1 MTKHHQ
7 TSLFANDTDAA
18 VSVVSA
24 LGQQKPADKAQ
35 AAFQRL
41 LRQVDEQRNLLSA
54 WTTYGTRYHQRL
66 GSELLP
72 IYDAFRATRRD
83 IALLLDKYWEKNVL
97 RGKAQRTKLHI
108 LLLDLLDTLLEEGP
122 DKELEA
128 LYTKHANTSFAD
140 EKAAEAAQA
149 KSILE
154 NVLGIPLDDFDGTGD
169 LADMLRHAE
178 KKMAG
183 HSGRSG
189 NPPEQNKRKTAKQ
202 EAAELKKEEAAKK
215 VSQTV
220 RDVYRKLAS
229 ALHPDRESD
238 PVAREQKTGQMQRV
252 NQAYQAGDLLT
263 LLNLQFEIEQ
273 IDTAHLASL
282 SGERL
287 THYNQVLREQLAE
300 LKAEVEAL
308 TAPFKE
314 HFEWQR
320 NFTPQDVDRKMS
332 ADIISAQRDLKE
344 IREDL
349 ERLQNPAELKPFI
362 EEMQIEPEFADDS
375 LLNIFLDSIAPPPP
389 RQKRG
394 KRKTAGHR

>member
-1 MTKHHQ
+1 
-7 TSLFANDTDAA
+7 
-18 VSVVSA
+18 
-24 LGQQKPADKAQ
+24 
-35 AAFQRL
+35 
-41 LRQVDEQRNLLSA
+41 
-54 WTTYGTRYHQRL
+54 
-66 GSELLP
+66 
-72 IYDAFRATRRD
+72 
-83 IALLLDKYWEKNVL
+83 
-97 RGKAQRTKLHI
+97 
-108 LLLDLLDTLLEEGP
+108 
-122 DKELEA
+122 
-128 LYTKHANTSFAD
+128 
-140 EKAAEAAQA
+140 
-149 KSILE
+149 
-154 NVLGIPLDDFDGTGD
+154 
-169 LADMLRHAE
+169 
-178 KKMAG
+178 
-183 HSGRSG
+183 
-189 NPPEQNKRKTAKQ
+189 
-202 EAAELKKEEAAKK
+202 
-215 VSQTV
+215 
-220 RDVYRKLAS
+220 
-229 ALHPDRESD
+229 
-238 PVAREQKTGQMQRV
+238 MQRV